1 MFPVKGARHMERW
14 TEMGTI
20 NAAFYLITGALQ
32 ADQSALDV
40 VANNVANANTPGYTR
55 EVPNWQENAPV
66 QMNGVSYGTGV
77 SQTGPTSIRDRV
89 LEERLAQ
96 QQQAAAGLASR
107 LGALDSI
114 QSLFTPASG
123 SAEST
128 AGDLGSDITGFFN
141 SFASLEANPTDASLR
156 NQVLAAART
165 LAGDVS
171 SAAASLNAQR
181 TSLDQQAASITSQVN
196 SLTTAIAR
204 LNLEIQA
211 NSPNADAGGLEDE
224 RQLDIGRLSQL
235 VGINQ
240 IRTENNGIS
249 ITTTT
254 GEMLISEGTSY
265 PLTMGTMN
273 GETHFFLGTKD
284 ITSGLTAGDGELG
297 GLLTARDQDIPEVLN
312 GLDELAYE
320 LSTQVNA
327 TNNGG
332 LDQNGNA
339 GTAATPLYIFVQP
352 ATVAGSAA
360 KMNVT
365 MTDPSQI
372 AAAALGQGSGDNANA
387 RALAAL
393 ARSPILGGL
402 TPSGFYSRFVTT
414 LGATVAH
421 VQIEATAQNMSVT
434 QLQTARNALSSVNL
448 NDEAAFM
455 QQFERSYQAA
465 SQVFA
470 ILNKIM
476 ASAINLGVQ
485 TAAS

>member
-1 MFPVKGARHMERW
+1 MRGTWDVERE
-14 TEMGTI
+14 TEMATI
-20 NAAFYLITGALQ
+20 NAAFYLVTGALQ
-32 ADQSALDV
+32 ADQSALDI

-55 EVPNWQENAPV
+55 EVPNWEENAPV
-66 QMNGVSYGTGV
+66 QMSGFSYGTGV
-77 SQTGPTSIRDRV
+77 SETGPTSVRDRV

-96 QQQAAAGLASR
+96 QQQTAAGSAAR
-107 LGALDSI
+107 LDALDSM
-114 QSLFTPASG
+114 QALFAPASG
-123 SAEST
+123 SAGST

-141 SFASLEANPTDASLR
+141 SFTSLEGNPTDASLR
-156 NQVLAAART
+156 NQVLATART

-171 SAAASLNAQR
+171 NAAASLNAQR
-181 TSLDQQAASITSQVN
+181 TSLDQQAASIASQVN
-196 SLTTAIAR
+196 SLTGAIAQ

-211 NSPNADAGGLEDE
+211 NSPNADAGSLEDE
-224 RQLDIGRLSQL
+224 RQLDIGKLSQL

-254 GEMLISEGTSY
+254 GDLLTSEGTSY
-265 PLTMGTMN
+265 PLTKGTVN

-284 ITSGLTAGDGELG
+284 ITSGLAAGDGQLG
-297 GLLTARDQDIPEVLN
+297 GLLTARDEDIPEVLN
-312 GLDELAYE
+312 ALDELAYG

-327 TNNGG
+327 VNNGG
-332 LDQNGNA
+332 VDQNGNT
-339 GTAATPLYIFVQP
+339 GTAATPLYIFRQP
-352 ATVAGSAA
+352 TTVAGSAA
-360 KMNVT
+360 KMSVT
-365 MTDPSQI
+365 MSDPSQI

-393 ARSPILGGL
+393 ASSAVSGGL
-402 TPSGFYSRFVTT
+402 TPSGFYSRFVTA
-414 LGATVAH
+414 LGATVAQ
-421 VQIEATAQNMSVT
+421 VQIENTAQNMSVA

-448 NDEAAFM
+448 NDEAASM